1 MALAEATVAAL
12 ALAEATVAALARP
25 GLAWPPDFAPT
36 LLYIQLMFPTPR
48 RVWLYPD
55 VPLPLGRYQVEV
67 QRKVL
72 PSLAGSY
79 M

>member
-1 MALAEATVAAL
+1 
-12 ALAEATVAALARP
+12 
-25 GLAWPPDFAPT
+25 
-36 LLYIQLMFPTPR
+36 
-48 RVWLYPD
+48 